1 MRIVLLGAPGSG
13 KGTQAK
19 QLIDRYQIPQ
29 ISTGDLLR
37 AAVSAGTELGKQA
50 KAAMDS
56 GALVSDEIVLGM
68 IRDRLQESDAQNG
81 FILDGF
87 PRNTSQAESLD
98 TLLDE
103 IGQPLKTA
111 LLIDVPFDS
120 LMKRLTGRLTCGQ
133 CGAIFN
139 RYTNPP
145 KAEGICDKCG
155 SDNLVHR
162 ADDNEE
168 TVGNR
173 LKVYQEQTEPLIAYY
188 KGQDKL
194 ESVSGEGDIAEILSK
209 IIAVLD

>member
-1 MRIVLLGAPGSG
+1 
-13 KGTQAK
+13 
-19 QLIDRYQIPQ
+19 
-29 ISTGDLLR
+29 
-37 AAVSAGTELGKQA
+37 
-50 KAAMDS
+50 
-56 GALVSDEIVLGM
+56 M
-68 IRDRLQESDAQNG
+68 IRDRLQESDAQSG

-98 TLLDE
+98 ALLDE
-103 IGQPLKTA
+103 LNQPLKTA
-111 LLIDVPFDS
+111 PLIDVPFDS

-145 KAEGICDKCG
+145 KQEGICDKCG

-173 LKVYQEQTEPLIAYY
+173 LKVYQDQTEPLITYY
-188 KGQDKL
+188 KGQGKL
-194 ESVSGEGDIAEILSK
+194 ESVSGEGDIAEIFSN
-209 IIAVLD
+209 ITAVLD